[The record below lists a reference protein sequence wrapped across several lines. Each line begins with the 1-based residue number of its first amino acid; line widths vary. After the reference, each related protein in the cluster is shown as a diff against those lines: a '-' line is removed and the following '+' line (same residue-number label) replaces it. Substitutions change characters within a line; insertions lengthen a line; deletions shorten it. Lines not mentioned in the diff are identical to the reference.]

1 MPRLLHPRIK
11 FIEPQLP
18 SLVDQPPEG
27 KHWIHAG
34 SLFVVNSQQDCW
46 SGMMTRRKLEDIEHA
61 IERAAAVTLVEVRDD
76 EIIVTMPGTSYAVTY
91 CKPANSSQLLARRI
105 AESDDKRTSMSLSE
119 FLTLAWK
126 LANDRARE
134 LGWIV

>member
-1 MPRLLHPRIK
+1 
-11 FIEPQLP
+11 
-18 SLVDQPPEG
+18 
-27 KHWIHAG
+27 
-34 SLFVVNSQQDCW
+34 
-46 SGMMTRRKLEDIEHA
+46 MMTPSKLEDIEHA
-61 IERAAAVTLVEVRDD
+61 IEKAAAVALVEVRDE
-76 EIIVTMPGTSYAVTY
+76 EIIVTMPGTSYTVTY

-126 LANDRARE
+126 LANERARE

>member
-1 MPRLLHPRIK
+1 MLWSKQAPLFVGTFPIRLLESGIMT
-11 FIEPQLP
+11 P
-18 SLVDQPPEG
+18 S
-27 KHWIHAG
+27 
-34 SLFVVNSQQDCW
+34 
-46 SGMMTRRKLEDIEHA
+46 TLEDIEHA
-61 IERAAAVTLVEVRDD
+61 MEKAAAVALVEVRDD

-126 LANDRARE
+126 LANERARE